1 MVDVIPGPILLAKGH
16 PVRFYTRFA
25 ANVQRKKAKIM
36 RKVKYPL
43 QFDAI
48 DLVSKHARQVLNLQ
62 ATDELR
68 ARLQPINTEVKQIMK
83 ARDERAV
90 HAKRQNSDISG
101 EEGRLLEEKDKIM
114 KMALSRGVGESGTN
128 PSGMYELCGR

>member
-1 MVDVIPGPILLAKGH
+1 MVDVGPGPVLLAKGYS
-16 PVRFYTRFA
+16 VRFDIHFSA
-25 ANVQRKKAKIM
+25 DVKRKKAKIM

-43 QFDAI
+43 QLDAI
-48 DLVSKHARQVLNLQ
+48 DLVRKHARQVLNLQ

-68 ARLQPINTEVKQIMK
+68 ARLQPINTEMKQIIK

-90 HAKRQNSDISG
+90 HAKRQNYDVSG
-101 EEGRLLEEKDKIM
+101 EEGRLLEEKEKIM
-114 KMALSRGVGESGTN
+114 EMASSRGVGESGTN